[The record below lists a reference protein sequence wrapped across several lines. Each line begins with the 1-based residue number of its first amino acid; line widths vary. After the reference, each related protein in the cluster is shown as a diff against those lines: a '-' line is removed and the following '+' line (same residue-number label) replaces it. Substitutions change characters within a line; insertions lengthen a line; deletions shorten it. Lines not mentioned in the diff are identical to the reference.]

1 MLFNFAII
9 STYAQDNINNE
20 KTDLAD
26 SIDNEELKAIDE
38 LAQQYYDY
46 YVQEGYIE
54 NGRLTVETDELR
66 NIILDEDGNLIE
78 GQAQIESISLGQVST
93 ILRNFGAYL
102 TTTQVAQE
110 CAILGTLAGLD
121 GPMPVGDFL
130 ALCVGVFFVADHIS
144 NYINHET
151 AIVSEIRAN
160 VSDECADN
168 AEDHVAQDTIVR
180 NNRNYDH
187 FACTLNYG
195 AGGGIII
202 QRPLTRANAV
212 TRLRAGD
219 DVWSRSSVL
228 AESIAKSAS
237 PINSVVPHSPH
248 QEYEKPMNRPHY
260 HPAPHSY
267 GDDSHSFY

>member
-1 MLFNFAII
+1 M
-9 STYAQDNINNE
+9 
-20 KTDLAD
+20 
-26 SIDNEELKAIDE
+26 
-38 LAQQYYDY
+38 
-46 YVQEGYIE
+46 
-54 NGRLTVETDELR
+54 
-66 NIILDEDGNLIE
+66 
-78 GQAQIESISLGQVST
+78 
-93 ILRNFGAYL
+93 RNFGAYL

-151 AIVSEIRAN
+151 AIVSEIREN

-168 AEDHVAQDTIVR
+168 AEDHVTQDKIVR
-180 NNRNYDH
+180 NNRDYDH

-212 TRLRAGD
+212 TRLKAGD
-219 DVWSRSSVL
+219 DVWSRSPSL
-228 AESIAKSAS
+228 AESIAMSAS
-237 PINSVVPHSPH
+237 SLNSAVHHSA
-248 QEYEKPMNRPHY
+248 YDTDDYPMNRPHY
-260 HPAPHSY
+260 HPAPHNY
-267 GDDSHSFY
+267 GDNSHSFY